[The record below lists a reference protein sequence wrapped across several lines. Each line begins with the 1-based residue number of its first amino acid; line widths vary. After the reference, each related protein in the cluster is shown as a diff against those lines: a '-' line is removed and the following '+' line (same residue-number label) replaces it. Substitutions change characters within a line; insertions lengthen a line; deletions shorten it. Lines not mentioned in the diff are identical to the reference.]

1 VGHQLWGRAALGVE
15 AGFVEFAAARGA
27 ALFRTALLLCGD
39 WHLAEDLVQETLG
52 RLYPRWSKV
61 ARADQPAAYAHKVL
75 IRVFLTQRRRRSSR
89 EQPTAGLDRIAGSV
103 EDADVSLRVT
113 LLDALGRLDRKD
125 RAVLV
130 LRYWEDLDAPTT
142 AALVGMTPA
151 AVRTRS
157 VRALARLREL
167 LGESLAD
174 LLAR

>member
-1 VGHQLWGRAALGVE
+1 MGAE
-15 AGFVEFAAARGA
+15 AGFVEFAAARSG
-27 ALFRTALLLCGD
+27 ALFRTAWLLCGD

-61 ARADQPAAYAHKVL
+61 AQADQPAAYAHKVL
-75 IRVFLTQRRRRSSR
+75 IRVFLSRRRRRSSG
-89 EQPTAGLDRIAGSV
+89 EHPTAGIELIQGAV
-103 EDADVSLRVT
+103 EDADISLRVT

-157 VRALARLREL
+157 ARALARLRDV
-167 LGESLAD
+167 LGESLTD
-174 LLAR
+174 LLPR

>member
-1 VGHQLWGRAALGVE
+1 MEG
-15 AGFVEFAAARGA
+15 GFVEFAAARSG
-27 ALFRTALLLCGD
+27 ALFRTAFLLCGD

-52 RLYPRWSKV
+52 RLYPRWSSV
-61 ARADQPAAYAHKVL
+61 ARADQPEAYAKKVL
-75 IRVFLTQRRRRSSR
+75 VRVFLSQRRRHSSR
-89 EQPTAGLDRIAGSV
+89 EQPTAGVDRVDRRV

-113 LLDALGRLDRKD
+113 LLDALSQLERTD

-157 VRALARLREL
+157 VRALARLRDL
-167 LGESLAD
+167 LGDSLAG
-174 LLAR
+174 LLPS